1 MMEHDLIL
9 VGVSAGGLQA
19 LCTLLGGL
27 PPDFRVPLVL
37 VQHRSKDSTV
47 LCEILQDCSPLPLQ
61 EVTDKA
67 PIVPGHVYLAPA
79 DYHLL
84 VERGEF
90 SLSLDEPE
98 LFSRPSIDIAFE
110 SAAAAYG
117 AGVVGV
123 VLTGANEDGAK
134 GLRAIVSRGGHAVV
148 QDPQRAE
155 VSRMPAAALA
165 QVPSARVL
173 PLEEIAAYLA
183 SLQGESATPAARRP

>member
-1 MMEHDLIL
+1 MTEPDLIL
-9 VGVSAGGLQA
+9 VGVSAGGLHA

-27 PPDFRVPLVL
+27 PPEFRTPLVL
-37 VQHRSKDSTV
+37 VQHRSRDSTV

-67 PIVPGHVYLAPA
+67 PILPGHVFLAPA

-84 VERGEF
+84 VESGEF
-90 SLSLDEPE
+90 SLSVDEPE

-123 VLTGANEDGAK
+123 VLTGANHDGAR
-134 GLRAIVSRGGHAVV
+134 GLRAIAGRGGRAVV
-148 QDPQRAE
+148 QDPERAE
-155 VSRMPAAALA
+155 VSRMPAAALQ
-165 QVPSARVL
+165 QVPDARVL
-173 PLEEIAAYLA
+173 PLEEIASYLA
-183 SLQGESATPAARRP
+183 SLQDMSAAPAARRP